1 MTLGA
6 LYPFR
11 QVQFNGT
18 ENMTHAVPSF
28 EALAESIER
37 EIRHGAYK
45 VGEKLPSLRELAR
58 LRKCAKNTVVVAF
71 ELLVAR
77 GLVEPV
83 RGSGFYVKE
92 LPIRVELDTSN
103 HSLGRARDTAWLI
116 REQLKN
122 DPNSIPAAD
131 GFPPADWLAG
141 ARLDK
146 VHHKVARSGLGTLFN
161 YGNRFGYLPLRQQLV
176 RKLGRLEIAADM
188 QQIVLTHGANQAMDL
203 VMRYFVPP
211 GAAVLVDDPGYY
223 FLFGKLKVHGA
234 TVVGIPRTTTGPD
247 LNALE
252 LAIIRTRPRI
262 FFTQSVGH
270 NPTGSDLCPSTA
282 TKLLKLAEKYNLLL
296 VEMDPLADLKP
307 SQKMRLSTIDQ
318 LQRTIYIGTF
328 SKSLSAALRVGFI
341 ACSADLASE
350 LADLKSIIH
359 VSGSEYS
366 ERTVDAILR
375 ERSYDKHLRNLQ
387 LKLRDATENAY
398 KFLEDIGARFF
409 CYPTE
414 SLYVWTSFSGIS
426 DSTHLAEWLGQHN
439 VTVAPGNIFC
449 PDSSTPCATMRL
461 NTGIVASEK
470 LQTILRTV
478 IPEYRA
484 LVAK

>member
-1 MTLGA
+1 MSNSMPG
-6 LYPFR
+6 
-11 QVQFNGT
+11 
-18 ENMTHAVPSF
+18 F
-28 EALAESIER
+28 ESLAQSIER

-45 VGEKLPSLRELAR
+45 TGEKLPSIRELAR

-83 RGSGFYVKE
+83 RGAGFYVKE

-122 DPNSIPAAD
+122 DPDSIPAAD

-176 RKLGRLEIAADM
+176 RKLGSLGITADL

-211 GAAVLVDDPGYY
+211 GATVLVDDPGYY

-234 TVVGIPRTTTGPD
+234 TIVGIPRTATGPD
-247 LNALE
+247 LDALE
-252 LAIIRTRPRI
+252 QAIIRTRARI

-270 NPTGSDLCPSTA
+270 NPTGSDLCPATA
-282 TKLLKLAEKYNLLL
+282 IKLVKLAEKYNLLL
-296 VEMDPLADLKP
+296 VEMDPLADLKG
-307 SQKMRLSTIDQ
+307 SYKQRLSTIDQ

-359 VSGSEYS
+359 VSSSEYS

-375 ERSYDKHLRNLQ
+375 ERSYDKHLHNLQ
-387 LKLRDATENAY
+387 LKLKNATATAYRFLEELDAT
-398 KFLEDIGARFF
+398 FF
-409 CYPTE
+409 CRPPE
-414 SLYVWTSFSGIS
+414 SLYMWASFAGIP

-439 VTVAPGNIFC
+439 VTVAPGKIFC
-449 PDSSTPCATMRL
+449 PHTNTPCATMRL
-461 NTGIVASEK
+461 NTGVVASEK
-470 LQTILRTV
+470 LQTILRTA
-478 IPEYRA
+478 IPQYRA
-484 LVAK
+484 LVAAQSANGE